1 MGVFNTFDTREDK
14 VLAFQISMM
23 PILMETWH
31 LSAKE
36 LADVF
41 KEYDLLNYMDVAL
54 EMFNSTGTPGII
66 DALEDYIK
74 IQEGIM
80 HS

>member
-1 MGVFNTFDTREDK
+1 MFDTREDK
-14 VLAFQISMM
+14 VLAFQISMI

-66 DALEDYIK
+66 DELEDYIK
-74 IQEGIM
+74 IQGGTI